1 MRSSSMTQPDP
12 TFPPYEKGESYDPFS
27 TGEGRP
33 SIQRNRKATAM
44 SYVNCNDFA
53 IDLLNRADALR
64 TTDMFLSRS
73 DLDRAFFLRTYTVI
87 DGYVQQEEEGDG
99 IDEVIID
106 DMDALLSEWEDML
119 MVTDGITADAFYEE
133 VYA

>member
-1 MRSSSMTQPDP
+1 
-12 TFPPYEKGESYDPFS
+12 
-27 TGEGRP
+27 
-33 SIQRNRKATAM
+33 M
-44 SYVNCNDFA
+44 SYVNCADFA

-64 TTDMFLSRS
+64 TTDMFLTRS

-87 DGYVQQEEEGDG
+87 DAYVQQEEEGDG

-119 MVTDGITADAFYEE
+119 LETDGITADAFYEE

>member
-1 MRSSSMTQPDP
+1 
-12 TFPPYEKGESYDPFS
+12 
-27 TGEGRP
+27 
-33 SIQRNRKATAM
+33 M

-64 TTDMFLSRS
+64 TTDMFLTRS

-119 MVTDGITADAFYEE
+119 MVTDGITAEAFYEE

>member
-1 MRSSSMTQPDP
+1 
-12 TFPPYEKGESYDPFS
+12 
-27 TGEGRP
+27 
-33 SIQRNRKATAM
+33 M

-87 DGYVQQEEEGDG
+87 DAYVQQEEEGDG

-119 MVTDGITADAFYEE
+119 LETDGITADAFYEE
-133 VYA
+133 VYG

>member
-1 MRSSSMTQPDP
+1 
-12 TFPPYEKGESYDPFS
+12 
-27 TGEGRP
+27 
-33 SIQRNRKATAM
+33 M

-73 DLDRAFFLRTYTVI
+73 DLDRAFFLRMYTVI
-87 DGYVQQEEEGDG
+87 DMYVQEEEEHG

-119 MVTDGITADAFYEE
+119 MVTDGITAEAFYEE

>member
-1 MRSSSMTQPDP
+1 
-12 TFPPYEKGESYDPFS
+12 
-27 TGEGRP
+27 
-33 SIQRNRKATAM
+33 M

-73 DLDRAFFLRTYTVI
+73 DLDRAFFLRMYTVI
-87 DGYVQQEEEGDG
+87 DMYVQEEEEHG

-119 MVTDGITADAFYEE
+119 MVTDGIAAEAFYEE

>member
-1 MRSSSMTQPDP
+1 
-12 TFPPYEKGESYDPFS
+12 
-27 TGEGRP
+27 
-33 SIQRNRKATAM
+33 M

-73 DLDRAFFLRTYTVI
+73 DLDRAFFLRMYTVI
-87 DGYVQQEEEGDG
+87 DMYVQEEEEHG

-119 MVTDGITADAFYEE
+119 LETDGITADAFYEE